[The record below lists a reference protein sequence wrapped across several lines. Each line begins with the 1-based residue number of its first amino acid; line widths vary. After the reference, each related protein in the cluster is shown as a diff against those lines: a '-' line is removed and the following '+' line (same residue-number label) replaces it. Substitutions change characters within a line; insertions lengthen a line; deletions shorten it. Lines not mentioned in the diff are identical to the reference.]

1 MAAYQVEGLASLLG
15 KLRTLPVKLQ
25 KKALRAAM
33 RKGANVIKDA
43 AKATAKQ
50 IDDPETSEAIYK
62 NLAVQFSSR
71 KSRQEGGVVMRVGVL
86 GGARKYGNTKEN
98 VRRGRAGQTYKTLGD
113 KTNPGGDTWY
123 WRFIELGTSRQPARP
138 FLRPAMEQSGQGA
151 IDAAAIEMN
160 KQLDRLISTNASE

>member
-15 KLRTLPVKLQ
+15 KLRSLPVKLQ

-43 AKATAKQ
+43 AKANAKL
-50 IDDPETSEAIYK
+50 IDDPATAEAIHK
-62 NLAVQFSSR
+62 NIAVQFSSR

-98 VRRGRAGQTYKTLGD
+98 VRSGRAGQTYKTLGD
-113 KTNPGGDTWY
+113 KTNPGGDTRY

-151 IDAAAIEMN
+151 IDAAALELN
-160 KQLDRLISTNASE
+160 KQLDRLISNERI